1 MLDLMTA
8 NAACAKAA
16 ALARVEVIAAY
27 PITPQ
32 TTISEKLAEMV
43 ANEEI
48 KAKYIMVESEHS
60 AMAALIGASFI
71 GARTFTATSS
81 QGLALMHE
89 MLYWAAGSR
98 RPIVMPVVSRALG
111 PPWNIWTDH
120 MDVMGERDTGWM
132 QFFCENNQEALDLVI
147 LAFRVAE
154 DKDIMLPAMVIEDG
168 FILSHTFEKVDVPAI
183 EEVDFYLHQFN
194 PDVKVNFKKPRRYG
208 SLVMPDWAMEF
219 RYNNMLAMEKSK
231 KKISEEGLAFKKEFG
246 RDYSTLLE
254 PYRCEDAE
262 VALIIAG
269 SAAGT
274 AKVVADHLRE
284 RGKRVGVIKLRVF
297 RPFPTEELRKVAAT
311 VKTIG
316 VFDRSYCYGEGG
328 TIFGEVRNAL
338 NPEGKDVRIKGYIG
352 GLGGRDVTE
361 TDMERMFDDLLAVS
375 AKGKVEKEIEWIG
388 LRDGSLR
395 WS

>member
-8 NAACAKAA
+8 NVAAAKAA
-16 ALARVEVIAAY
+16 MLARVEVIAAY

-32 TTISEKLAEMV
+32 TSISEKLAEMC
-43 ANEEI
+43 ANNEL
-48 KAKYIMVESEHS
+48 KAKYIKVESEHS
-60 AMAALIGASFI
+60 AMAALIGASYI

-89 MLYWAAGSR
+89 MLYWAAGAR

-132 QFFCENNQEALDLVI
+132 QFFCENNQETLDMI
-147 LAFRVAE
+147 LMAYRIAE

-183 EEVDFYLHQFN
+183 EEVDFYLHPFN
-194 PDVKVNFKKPRRYG
+194 PDVKVNLKKPRRYG

-219 RYNNMLAMEKSK
+219 RYNNALAMERAKQR
-231 KKISEEGLAFKKEFG
+231 ITEAGVAFKKAFG
-246 RDYSTLLE
+246 RDYGGLVE
-254 PYRCEDAE
+254 EYRCEDAE
-262 VALIIAG
+262 VALVIVG

-274 AKVVADHLRE
+274 AKVAADRMRE
-284 RGKRVGVIKLRVF
+284 RGKRVGVLKLRAF
-297 RPFPTEELRKVAAT
+297 RPFPTEELLAVGGRVHT
-311 VKTIG
+311 VG
-316 VFDRSYCYGEGG
+316 VFDRSYTFGQGG
-328 TIFGEVRNAL
+328 AIFGEVRNAL
-338 NPEGKDVRIKGYIG
+338 FPVASQVKIKGYIG

-361 TDMERMFDDLLAVS
+361 NDFEKIFEDLLS
-375 AKGKVEKEIEWIG
+375 ISNGAKLGKEVEWVALK
-388 LRDGSLR
+388 DGSFR
-395 WS
+395 W

>member
-8 NAACAKAA
+8 NAAAAKAA
-16 ALARVEVIAAY
+16 MLARVEVIAAY

-32 TTISEKLAEMV
+32 TSISEKLAEMC
-43 ANEEI
+43 ANNELR
-48 KAKYIMVESEHS
+48 AKYIKVESEHS

-89 MLYWAAGSR
+89 MLYWAAGAR

-132 QFFCENNQEALDLVI
+132 QFFCENNQETLDMI
-147 LAFRVAE
+147 LMAYRIAE
-154 DKDIMLPAMVIEDG
+154 DRDIMLPAMVIEDG

-183 EEVDFYLHQFN
+183 EEVDFYLHPFN
-194 PDVKVNFKKPRRYG
+194 PDVKVNLKKPMRYG

-219 RYNNMLAMEKSK
+219 RYNNALAMERAK
-231 KKISEEGLAFKKEFG
+231 KKVVEAGTAFKKAFG
-246 RDYSTLLE
+246 RDYGGLLE
-254 PYRCEDAE
+254 EYRCEDAE
-262 VALIIAG
+262 VALVIVG

-274 AKVVADHLRE
+274 AKVSADRMRE
-284 RGKRVGVIKLRVF
+284 RGKRVGVLKLRAF
-297 RPFPTEELRKVAAT
+297 RPFPSDELLAVGKRVA
-311 VKTIG
+311 TIG
-316 VFDRSYCYGEGG
+316 VFDRSYTYGQGG
-328 TIFGEVRNAL
+328 AIFGEVRNAL
-338 NPEGKDVRIKGYIG
+338 YPLAGQVRTKGYIG

-361 TDMERMFDDLLAVS
+361 NDFEKIFEDLLAIS
-375 AKGKVEKEIEWIG
+375 SGGKAGKEVEWVALK
-388 LRDGSLR
+388 DGSLR
-395 WS
+395 W

>member
-8 NAACAKAA
+8 NAASAKAA
-16 ALARVEVIAAY
+16 SLARVEVIATY

-48 KAKYIMVESEHS
+48 RAKYIMAESEHS

-89 MLYWAAGSR
+89 MLYWAAGAR
-98 RPIVMPVVSRALG
+98 RPIIMPVVSRALG

-120 MDVMGERDTGWM
+120 MDVMGERDTGWI
-132 QFFCENNQEALDLVI
+132 QFFCENNQEALDLVL
-147 LAFRVAE
+147 LAYRVAE

-183 EEVDFYLHQFN
+183 EEVDFYLHPFN

-219 RYNNMLAMEKSK
+219 RYNNMLAMEKAK
-231 KKISEEGLAFKKEFG
+231 KKISEAGLAFKKAFG

-254 PYRCEDAE
+254 VYRCEDAE
-262 VALIIAG
+262 VALLVAG

-274 AKVVADHLRE
+274 AKVVADHMRE

-297 RPFPTEELRKVAAT
+297 RPFPTEELRKVATT

-316 VFDRSYCYGEGG
+316 VFDRSYTYGEGG
-328 TIFGEVRNAL
+328 AIFGEVRNSL
-338 NPEGKDVRIKGYIG
+338 YPEGRDVRIKGYIG

-361 TDMERMFDDLLAVS
+361 TDMERMFDDLLACS

>member
-8 NAACAKAA
+8 NVAAAKAA
-16 ALARVEVIAAY
+16 MLARVEVIAAY

-32 TTISEKLAEMV
+32 TSISEKLAEMC
-43 ANEEI
+43 ANNEL
-48 KAKYIMVESEHS
+48 KAKYIKVESEHS
-60 AMAALIGASFI
+60 AMAALIGASYI

-89 MLYWAAGSR
+89 MLYWAAGAR

-132 QFFCENNQEALDLVI
+132 QFFCENNQETLDMI
-147 LAFRVAE
+147 LMAYRIAE

-183 EEVDFYLHQFN
+183 EEVDFYLHPFN
-194 PDVKVNFKKPRRYG
+194 PDVKVNLKKPRRYG

-219 RYNNMLAMEKSK
+219 RYNNALAMERAKQR
-231 KKISEEGLAFKKEFG
+231 ITEAGVAFKKAFG
-246 RDYSTLLE
+246 RDYGGLVE
-254 PYRCEDAE
+254 EYRCEDAE
-262 VALIIAG
+262 VALVIVG

-274 AKVVADHLRE
+274 AKVAADRMRE
-284 RGKRVGVIKLRVF
+284 RGKRVGVLKLRAF
-297 RPFPTEELRKVAAT
+297 RPFPAEELLAVGGRVHT
-311 VKTIG
+311 VG
-316 VFDRSYCYGEGG
+316 VFDRSYTFGQGG
-328 TIFGEVRNAL
+328 AIFGEVRNAL
-338 NPEGKDVRIKGYIG
+338 FPVASQVKIKGYIG

-361 TDMERMFDDLLAVS
+361 NDFEKIFEDLLS
-375 AKGKVEKEIEWIG
+375 ISNGAKLGKEVEWVALK
-388 LRDGSLR
+388 DGSFR
-395 WS
+395 W